1 MSLTLLP
8 VLSLTLF
15 QASAPT
21 LALWPSSVFTFMAVT
36 SHTCTQR
43 GSCLNDDNNCRQI
56 SSYLMTDLNKS
67 PVLCVPAATL
77 FLPSAKITE
86 VNMLFSLV
94 RSQRERVTCDVGNI
108 KL

>member
-1 MSLTLLP
+1 
-8 VLSLTLF
+8 
-15 QASAPT
+15 
-21 LALWPSSVFTFMAVT
+21 
-36 SHTCTQR
+36 
-43 GSCLNDDNNCRQI
+43 
-56 SSYLMTDLNKS
+56 MTDLNKS